1 MPKTMLRVAA
11 ALALCCLPSM
21 GMAFNVTIDF
31 TGANSAG
38 GNFADRVW
46 TPTADSTIA
55 KEDIQ
60 EWLEEGDVTI
70 KTNGPGYIRF
80 TPIAPLFIPQDASRT
95 LVLLAEGDITDFG
108 VTALNGAVNVV
119 LTASGEVNI
128 DGTTDTNGGDFTSTG
143 TDFSL
148 QNTFETKGGDVF
160 LNHTGSISSNTFYTQ
175 GGDLTFNGTDFSC
188 SFGCINTTVTGT
200 VGGKVTLNHTGSVL
214 IKDGGVQTGGGD
226 LISSGTDFTCSG
238 GGCRT
243 EGGNVTLN
251 HTGSVSLT
259 GGVQTG
265 GGDFTSNGS
274 DFLMSGG
281 GITSGGGAVSLNHSG
296 SVVVTLVR
304 TGRKSPT
311 AGEIL
316 LAGGDFTS
324 SGTDFHGQY
333 TGIETTGGEMS
344 GNVTLNHTGSVKL
357 EDGGV
362 NTGGGDFISSG
373 TDFSC
378 AHNGCRTG
386 GGNMTLN
393 HTGNVDITDNGLQ
406 TLGGTITVYDSA
418 NFKLEA
424 GSSITSGSTDPD
436 DIVSGGEIILHA
448 TDSMT
453 IDGDVSTKAGSEGP
467 LFIDEGVSVNG
478 TVTAGEGALLLLL
491 RPRAFP
497 QAPSAPR
504 KPVVTRGNG
513 EATVRWIKPRANGS
527 PIAGYTVTSSGGQT
541 CSTTDAD
548 TTSCVVTG
556 LTNGTSY
563 TFTVTATNAEGTS
576 YPSPASRPI
585 FPSTD
590 PVPPATPFAP
600 VATAGDGQASVT
612 WTKPADNGVTISGYT
627 VTSSG
632 GQRCSTTGAD
642 TLTCVVTGLTN
653 GTAYTFTVT
662 ANNIVGNSDPSPDS
676 NSVTPGT
683 EPATPSAPVAT
694 AGDSQASVTWT
705 KPADNG
711 PPIRSYTVTSSA
723 GQVCTTNDADTLT
736 CDVTGLTNGT
746 AYTFTVKATNA
757 LGTSAAS
764 APSNSV
770 TPAAPAP
777 AAPATPVPTLPLFGL
792 GILVSLLGLFGLR
805 KLRQ

>member
-1 MPKTMLRVAA
+1 
-11 ALALCCLPSM
+11 
-21 GMAFNVTIDF
+21 
-31 TGANSAG
+31 
-38 GNFADRVW
+38 
-46 TPTADSTIA
+46 
-55 KEDIQ
+55 
-60 EWLEEGDVTI
+60 
-70 KTNGPGYIRF
+70 
-80 TPIAPLFIPQDASRT
+80 
-95 LVLLAEGDITDFG
+95 
-108 VTALNGAVNVV
+108 
-119 LTASGEVNI
+119 
-128 DGTTDTNGGDFTSTG
+128 
-143 TDFSL
+143 
-148 QNTFETKGGDVF
+148 
-160 LNHTGSISSNTFYTQ
+160 
-175 GGDLTFNGTDFSC
+175 
-188 SFGCINTTVTGT
+188 
-200 VGGKVTLNHTGSVL
+200 
-214 IKDGGVQTGGGD
+214 
-226 LISSGTDFTCSG
+226 
-238 GGCRT
+238 
-243 EGGNVTLN
+243 
-251 HTGSVSLT
+251 
-259 GGVQTG
+259 
-265 GGDFTSNGS
+265 
-274 DFLMSGG
+274 
-281 GITSGGGAVSLNHSG
+281 
-296 SVVVTLVR
+296 
-304 TGRKSPT
+304 
-311 AGEIL
+311 
-316 LAGGDFTS
+316 
-324 SGTDFHGQY
+324 
-333 TGIETTGGEMS
+333 
-344 GNVTLNHTGSVKL
+344 
-357 EDGGV
+357 
-362 NTGGGDFISSG
+362 
-373 TDFSC
+373 
-378 AHNGCRTG
+378 
-386 GGNMTLN
+386 MTLN
-393 HTGNVDITDNGLQ
+393 HTGNVDITDDGLQ

-436 DIVSGGEIILHA
+436 DPVSGGEIILHA

-453 IDGDVSTKAGSEGP
+453 IDGDVSTEAGIGEAN

-478 TVTAGEGALLLLL
+478 AVTVGDRALLLLL

-504 KPVVTRGNG
+504 KPVATRGNG

-527 PIAGYTVTSSGGQT
+527 PITGYTVTSSGGQT

-590 PVPPATPFAP
+590 PVPPSTPFAP

-627 VTSSG
+627 ATSSG
-632 GQRCSTTGAD
+632 GQTCSTTGAD

-662 ANNIVGNSDPSPDS
+662 ANNIVGDSDPSPDS

-705 KPADNG
+705 KPADYG

-746 AYTFTVKATNA
+746 AYTFTVRATNA

-770 TPAAPAP
+770 TPTAP

-805 KLRQ
+805 KLRR

>member
-1 MPKTMLRVAA
+1 MLRVAA

-21 GMAFNVTIDF
+21 GMAFNVTLQ
-31 TGANSAG
+31 TSG
-38 GNFADRVW
+38 
-46 TPTADSTIA
+46 DSTGGTLVDGVWIPT
-55 KEDIQ
+55 EDSIIVHADLQ
-60 EWLEEGDVTI
+60 AWLDTGDVTI
-70 KTNGPGYIRF
+70 KTNGPGDI
-80 TPIAPLFIPQDASRT
+80 LFFSQLDYSIPQGASRT
-95 LVLLAEGDITDFG
+95 LVLVAEGDITP
-108 VTALNGAVNVV
+108 LNVSAKDGAMNVV
-119 LTASGEVNI
+119 LTASGEVKC
-128 DGTTDTNGGDFTSTG
+128 TDPIRTNGGDFTSTG
-143 TDFSL
+143 TDFSGCSDL
-148 QNTFETKGGDVF
+148 QTEGGDVF
-160 LNHTGSISSNTFYTQ
+160 LNHTGSVSGNSFILE
-175 GGDLTFNGTDFSC
+175 GGDLTSNGTDFSC
-188 SFGCINTTVTGT
+188 RFGCINTTVTGT

-214 IKDGGVQTGGGD
+214 IEQGGVQ
-226 LISSGTDFTCSG
+226 
-238 GGCRT
+238 
-243 EGGNVTLN
+243 
-251 HTGSVSLT
+251 
-259 GGVQTG
+259 
-265 GGDFTSNGS
+265 
-274 DFLMSGG
+274 
-281 GITSGGGAVSLNHSG
+281 
-296 SVVVTLVR
+296 
-304 TGRKSPT
+304 
-311 AGEIL
+311 
-316 LAGGDFTS
+316 
-324 SGTDFHGQY
+324 
-333 TGIETTGGEMS
+333 
-344 GNVTLNHTGSVKL
+344 
-357 EDGGV
+357 
-362 NTGGGDFISSG
+362 TGGGDFISSG

-378 AHNGCRTG
+378 ADNGCRTG

-393 HTGNVDITDNGLQ
+393 HTGNVDITGNGLQ

-418 NFKLEA
+418 NFQLGA

-436 DIVSGGEIILHA
+436 DPVSGGEIILHA

-453 IDGDVSTKAGSEGP
+453 IDGDVSTEAGIGEAN

-478 TVTAGEGALLLLL
+478 AVTVGDRALLLLL

-504 KPVVTRGNG
+504 KPVATRGNG

-527 PIAGYTVTSSGGQT
+527 PITGYTVTSSGGQT

-590 PVPPATPFAP
+590 PVPPSTPFAP

-627 VTSSG
+627 ATSSG
-632 GQRCSTTGAD
+632 GQTCSTTGAD

-662 ANNIVGNSDPSPDS
+662 ANNIVGDSDPSPDS

-746 AYTFTVKATNA
+746 AYTFTVRATNA

-770 TPAAPAP
+770 TPTAP